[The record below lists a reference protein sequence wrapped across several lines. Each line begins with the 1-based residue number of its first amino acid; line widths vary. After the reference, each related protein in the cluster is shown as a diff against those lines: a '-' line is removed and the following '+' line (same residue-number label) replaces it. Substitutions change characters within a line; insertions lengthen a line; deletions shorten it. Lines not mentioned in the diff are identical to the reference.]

1 MRVKTGVALLLLA
14 LTACTCIAQ
23 PAGKPEQVITKL
35 KPLHRETPLVTAGK
49 ANALIVIP
57 EGDEYRALGLQVKD
71 AITEATGAA
80 PEMKTG
86 AEMGEKAPEHHVI
99 LLGNM
104 DNNAFAEPLYWQRY
118 IACDLDYPGPDGY
131 VVRTACDPWGTG
143 HNVIMLGGSD
153 AAGVQKAVT
162 AFLPR
167 ITRGKDLVLPLL
179 LDIKLNGLETVTEEK
194 LQKEWDYYKDKYL
207 DAKSLWY
214 GCERPV
220 HRLAYDYYLT
230 GVEEYAKIYNEV
242 IKSWMEEYYRF
253 TLDRQLV
260 TPKYDM
266 PDMFL
271 AWNLVEESP
280 FITDDV
286 RLEFTNLFYDY
297 AIRMGEG
304 PRVRDWKPGRMRLTG
319 HVPLLSVV
327 YGHAYFT
334 KYYPDTPEMERLEK
348 GMENVRIAMAS
359 YYQTDGFMSETGY
372 LCMHS
377 RLLANYAQYEGD
389 YTWFE
394 NEKALRWEEYHTL
407 VTDNAG
413 TAMGG
418 WSPTHLLA
426 ARYYNDGR
434 WLWLSNLQRHSSDYT
449 AQVVN
454 GAFNGKR
461 WFGRPDIE
469 PVPPLD
475 ITGLRVFH
483 MGKAWY
489 DELATVRGEFSVPQ
503 EKAFNQAVMRV
514 DFDRLSQYARVPGV
528 NIGFHYGAPANAFI
542 SLYDKGRNWV
552 VNGRWGMS
560 LMKYYN
566 VMLVIRNGQAST
578 SIPYLCSLET
588 EADLPSTG
596 FFQSQMPDY
605 NGTDWMRSVVWNKQ
619 RYWLVFDAVRPQEDG
634 DYTCLCQWRAGPR
647 PVVEDGKAV
656 FGGGNPAL
664 VVETAGDPTISVRG
678 EGSAHGTV
686 DSHMLRVGRSGEMAA
701 GDEAPFCSLLWVKG
715 GTAVISEWRRWQS
728 SASTALLDFAKPHGG
743 KAALK
748 LVNVGDSWQCLMQ
761 SLPEMEPGAK
771 YRVTAW
777 IRTNGKVGGNIE
789 IRDPNSKAMLV
800 KTGTGA
806 EEWEKVEQEFTIAAE
821 GQSCEIWLMHSTYK
835 ALGGLTWY
843 DDIEVVKVD
852 EPDNNLVANADFET
866 SADDWRI
873 NSEYSVRGLADNCA
887 IVSDGEQYWLAGA
900 AGDAEPKTFTPA
912 EGLRVAAR
920 TFNISP
926 TCFAL
931 AGGTALRWGDTELF
945 AADRPVT
952 IEFDMATGRGVVESE
967 TSSVI
972 KVMGEEVRLS
982 AGRSPLSMGSKTVSD
997 LATGAELIW
1006 ANAQKPG
1013 AGEATIPS
1021 GSEMK
1026 TAWQWQGETGDAFV
1040 KAVRTAD
1047 LDGDGKPETVAGLT
1061 DGTTVVIG
1069 SDGKELCR
1077 HKADKA
1083 INDVACIDLD
1093 GDGKLEILSA
1103 CDDYKL
1109 YATDLTGQEVWSFSS
1124 EGREITNKLAGQL
1137 GIGRYVSSEGEFI
1150 SLKIADID
1158 GDGKQ
1163 EILAGAKCFKHGN
1176 RHVYGTLWVLSPQ
1189 GKELWHVFNF
1199 GGTVDTI
1206 DCADLDGDGKLE
1218 IAMGT
1223 GGGTY
1228 GCHVYVVDS
1237 QGQKVAVYGAGY
1249 GEKRAAFA
1257 RLRKEGP
1264 MAIVRLEH
1272 TNGTVWVNNVGEDTA
1287 AWWTYPS
1294 SGLTSTGPAVTD
1306 FDGDGIEEVLIAGES
1321 GDVYMLAD
1329 AAKDHLVWRHNLGA
1343 PVTCLQV
1350 AALGGAE
1357 RIIAGTRGGM
1367 VAVLN
1372 AAGET
1377 EAYATLGVDIRSM
1390 DVAGDDRQVV
1400 VGLEDGRTVALKF

>member
-1 MRVKTGVALLLLA
+1 MKLRAGIAVLFWAMVC
-14 LTACTCIAQ
+14 ACWAQ
-23 PAGKPEQVITKL
+23 PGGKPEQVIAKL
-35 KPLHRETPLVTAGK
+35 KPLHRETPLVTASK

-57 EGDEYRALGLQVKD
+57 DEGDEYRALGLQVKE
-71 AITEATGAA
+71 AITKATGAA
-80 PEMKTG
+80 LQMKTG
-86 AEMGEKAPEHHVI
+86 AEMGENTPDQHVI

-104 DNNAFAEPLYWQRY
+104 DNNPFAQRLYWQRY

-143 HNVIMLGGSD
+143 KNVIMLGGSD
-153 AAGVQKAVT
+153 AAGVQRAVT

-167 ITRGKDLVLPLL
+167 ITKGKDLVVPLL
-179 LDIKLNGLETVTEEK
+179 LDIKLNGVETITEEK
-194 LQKEWDYYKDKYL
+194 LEAEWDYYKKKYL

-220 HRLAYDYYLT
+220 HRLGYDYYLT

-242 IKSWMEEYYRF
+242 IKRWMEEYYQF
-253 TLDRQLV
+253 TLSRQLT

-280 FITDDV
+280 SITDDV

-304 PRVRDWKPGRMRLTG
+304 PRVRNWQPGRMRLTG

-327 YGHAYFT
+327 YGHAYFD
-334 KYYPDTPEMERLEK
+334 KYYPGTPQMERLEK

-377 RLLANYAQYEGD
+377 RLFAHYAQYADD

-394 NEKALRWEEYHTL
+394 NKRNLRWEEYHTL

-418 WSPTHLLA
+418 WSPTHLMA

-434 WLWLSNLQRHSSDYT
+434 WLWLSNLQRRGSDYST
-449 AQVVN
+449 KVVN
-454 GAFNGKR
+454 GKLNGNR
-461 WFGRPDIE
+461 WLGRPDLK

-475 ITGLRVFH
+475 ITGLRAFQ
-483 MGKAWY
+483 MGEAWY
-489 DELATVRGEFSVPQ
+489 KELAAVRGKLSVPQ

-514 DFDRLSQYARVPGV
+514 DFDRLSQYARIPGV
-528 NIGFHYGAPANAFI
+528 NIGFHYGAPANGLI

-566 VMLVIRNGQAST
+566 VMLVIRNGQASPT
-578 SIPYLCSLET
+578 IPYLCSLET
-588 EADLPSTG
+588 EADLPNTG
-596 FFQSQMPDY
+596 FLQSQMPDY

-619 RYWLVFDAVRPQEDG
+619 RYWLVFDAVRPQEAG
-634 DYTCLCQWRAGPR
+634 DFTCLCQWRSGPR
-647 PVVEDGKAV
+647 PLVEGGKAV

-664 VVETAGDPTISVRG
+664 VVETAGNPAISVRG

-686 DSHMLRVGRSGEMAA
+686 GSHMLRFGRSGQMAA

-715 GTAVISEWRRWQS
+715 GVTVINGWRRWQS
-728 SASTALLDFAKPHGG
+728 TPDTALLDFENIHAG
-743 KAALK
+743 KVALK
-748 LVNVGDSWQCLMQ
+748 LVNVGNSWQCLNQ
-761 SLPEMEPGAK
+761 TLPELEPGAT
-771 YRVTAW
+771 YRLRAS
-777 IRTNGKVGGNIE
+777 IRTNGKVGGYIE
-789 IRDPNSKAMLV
+789 IRDPGPNKLLV
-800 KTGTGA
+800 RIGTKA
-806 EEWEKVEQEFTIAAE
+806 EEWEQVEQEFTVAPE
-821 GQSCEIWLMHSTYK
+821 GQTGQLWLTHSTYK
-835 ALGGLTWY
+835 ALGGVAWY

-852 EPDNNLVANADFET
+852 EPDKNLVANAGFEN
-866 SADDWRI
+866 AVADWRVT
-873 NSEYSVRGLADNCA
+873 SEYSVRGLVDNCA
-887 IVSDGEQYWLAGA
+887 IVTDGKQYWLAGA
-900 AGDAEPKTFTPA
+900 AGDAQHKTFTPA
-912 EGLRVAAR
+912 EGVTVSAKA
-920 TFNISP
+920 FNISP
-926 TCFAL
+926 TVFAL
-931 AGGTALRWGDTELF
+931 TGATALRWGDTDLF
-945 AADRPVT
+945 AGDKPVS
-952 IEFDMATGRGVVESE
+952 IEFDMATGRGVAVSE
-967 TSSVI
+967 ADSVI
-972 KVMGEEVRLS
+972 KLMGDEVRLS
-982 AGRSPLSMGSKTVSD
+982 AGRNSLTMPPKVVSA
-997 LATGAELIW
+997 LAAGAKRIW
-1006 ANAQKPG
+1006 ENAQKPG
-1013 AGEATIPS
+1013 AGAATEAS
-1021 GSEMK
+1021 GREMK

-1040 KAVRTAD
+1040 KAVKTAD
-1047 LDGDGKPETVAGLT
+1047 LDGDGKPETIAGLT

-1069 SDGKELCR
+1069 SDGKEICR

-1083 INDVACIDLD
+1083 INDVACLDLD

-1109 YATDLTGQEVWSFSS
+1109 YATDLAGKEVWSFSS
-1124 EGREITNKLAGQL
+1124 EGRDITNKLAGQL

-1150 SLKIADID
+1150 SIEIEDID

-1163 EILAGAKCFKHGN
+1163 EILAGAKCFMHGN

-1237 QGQKVAVYGAGY
+1237 QGQQVAVYGAGY

-1257 RLRKEGP
+1257 RLRKDGP
-1264 MAIVRLEH
+1264 MAMVRLEH
-1272 TNGTVWVNNVGEDTA
+1272 TNGTVWVNNTGKDTA
-1287 AWWTYPS
+1287 AWWTYAS
-1294 SGLTSTGPAVTD
+1294 SGLTSTGPLVVD
-1306 FDGDGIEEVLIAGES
+1306 FDGDGIDEVLIAGES
-1321 GDVYMLAD
+1321 GDVYMLSD
-1329 AAKDHLVWRHNLGA
+1329 AAEEHLVWRTNLGA
-1343 PVTCLQV
+1343 PVTCLRV
-1350 AALGGAE
+1350 ATLGGVE
-1357 RIIAGTRGGM
+1357 RIIAGTRGGL
-1367 VAVLN
+1367 VVVLD
-1372 AAGET
+1372 AAGQIQ
-1377 EAYATLGVDIRSM
+1377 AYATLGADIRSM
-1390 DVAGDDRQVV
+1390 DIAADGKHLA
-1400 VGLEDGRTVALKF
+1400 VGLQNGHAVAVTF